1 MKVVLIK
8 DVKGVGRMHEEKEV
22 SEGYAINFL
31 IPRKL
36 AVPATGAVAS
46 EVKNLKQ
53 MNQKHKEAELKKL
66 EAEVH
71 KLTEKSVTFRAK
83 VNEKAHLFFALDNK
97 KVSEILNNEGV
108 HIPSELILL
117 ENKIKEVGTHKIEVK
132 VGEKHTHFNLEV
144 VAED

>member
-31 IPRKL
+31 IPKKL
-36 AVPATGAVAS
+36 AVPAAGAAAS
-46 EVKNLKQ
+46 EVKNLKE
-53 MNQKHKEAELKKL
+53 MDAKHKEAELKKL

-71 KLTEKSVTFRAK
+71 KLSERKLEFKAK
-83 VNEKAHLFFALDNK
+83 VNEKGNLFFALDAK
-97 KVSEILNNEGV
+97 KIHEILNKEGV

-117 ENKIKEVGTHKIEVK
+117 ENKIKEVGTHKIEVR
-132 VGEKHTHFNLEV
+132 VGDKRAHFNLEV
-144 VAED
+144 ASD